1 MYQLK
6 QAIILAHIEGF
17 NRIFKEG
24 PTSKFTQS
32 YLLKDSF
39 CVFKDFCKIDWF
51 WRLEMFLLL
60 TGSCPLLL
68 NLSGRGGWWVGEKVR
83 RNHNLG
89 FAHSDVGPTLYWG
102 TGHHFVWC
110 LCQTLQLHNPSP
122 SSKREGTL
130 ILPPHQFGL
139 PWQSHWRVVC
149 PNTRSYIWPKLDAF
163 GR

>member
-68 NLSGRGGWWVGEKVR
+68 NLSGRGGWVGEKVR